1 MMSFSEFMKKTR
13 VKAEVTQR
21 TLSEETGYSVAFVGA
36 WEQGKAYPPKTC
48 FAKLAKLLKV
58 DEDLIK
64 KEVVKCKIKK
74 IEESY
79 QN

>member
-21 TLSEETGYSVAFVGA
+21 TLSELTGYSVAFVGA
-36 WEQGKAYPPKTC
+36 WEQGKAYPPKAC
-48 FAKLAKLLKV
+48 LAKLSKLLKV

-64 KEVVKCKIKK
+64 KEVIKCKIRK

-79 QN
+79 Q

>member
-13 VKAEVTQR
+13 TKAEVTQR
-21 TLSEETGYSVAFVGA
+21 KLSDETGYSVAFVGA

-48 FAKLAKLLKV
+48 FAKLAKLLNI
-58 DEDLIK
+58 DEETIK
-64 KEVVKCKIKK
+64 KEVMKCKIKK

-79 QN
+79 N